1 MCDFS
6 ESIHSGF
13 LQRAVNQ
20 ETVMIWWIWVKP
32 SVLDVSYDLHTAYES
47 WPTFSLIGIFEYSD
61 FLPKEMTP
69 IAWKIPL
76 RISKK
81 PSRSPRRFGDTLPPW
96 IMTVIMMT
104 DMLINASVDE
114 SLPEDFKHWNSKMK
128 RRHMISYFGN
138 VTVKRKRKGNS
149 EDENNYDCF
158 SICQEP
164 QKRSTW

>member
-20 ETVMIWWIWVKP
+20 ETVVIWWIWVKP
-32 SVLDVSYDLHTAYES
+32 SLLDVSFDLLTAYES
-47 WPTFSLIGIFEYSD
+47 CPTISLIGIFGFSD

-76 RISKK
+76 RMSKK
-81 PSRSPRRFGDTLPPW
+81 PLRSPRRFGDTLPPW

-104 DMLINASVDE
+104 DMLINASVDAFASWRLLASRLKDE
-114 SLPEDFKHWNSKMK
+114 MP
-128 RRHMISYFGN
+128 SYDIVLWKCHG
-138 VTVKRKRKGNS
+138 KEKEERKFQGWK
-149 EDENNYDCF
+149 
-158 SICQEP
+158 
-164 QKRSTW
+164 